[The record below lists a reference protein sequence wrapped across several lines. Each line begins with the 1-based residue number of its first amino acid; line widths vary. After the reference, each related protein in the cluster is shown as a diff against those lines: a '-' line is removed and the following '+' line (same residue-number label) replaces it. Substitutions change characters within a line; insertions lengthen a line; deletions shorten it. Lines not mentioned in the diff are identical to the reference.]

1 MRRMNVFVASLA
13 LPAMMIAGLGQASAS
28 RAAQSAGDLAGSGA
42 SICRVKVSRSADAG
56 VFDVTR
62 QILNNGKCVCRVT
75 TGPRSQGGSAES
87 ALAGLL
93 LRRTCADAPLADA
106 GAPGGGGL
114 GGSGVLIGA
123 GVLVAGGL
131 AAALASGGSGSP

>member
-1 MRRMNVFVASLA
+1 MRRVNLFVASLP
-13 LPAMMIAGLGQASAS
+13 LPAMMFAGLGQASAS
-28 RAAQSAGDLAGSGA
+28 SVAQSSSDLAGSGA
-42 SICRVKVSRSADAG
+42 SICRVKVSRSAEAG

-93 LRRTCADAPLADA
+93 LRRTCADAPLAA
-106 GAPGGGGL
+106 AGPTGGAPGSG
-114 GGSGVLIGA
+114 GVLIGA